1 MRVLFLTNIPSPY
14 RVDFFNELGKKCD
27 LTVLFEAQIAKS
39 RNTKWKSGDA
49 KCFNAVYLKG
59 FRVGDA
65 EAFCPKVISY
75 LSKEKYDIIV
85 VGMYSTP
92 TAMLAIEYMRLK
104 KIPFFISSDGGIKKD
119 DKGIRHW
126 VKQHFIQAADAWLS
140 TGRLTD
146 EYLTYYGAY
155 QEKIFRYPFT
165 SVKESEI
172 LNNPLTSSE
181 KKVYKELLGVKE
193 KVLVLSVGQF
203 TYRKGY
209 DLLLQAFKDID
220 KNIGLYI
227 IGGIPTEEYLLL
239 KNELDLDNV
248 YFLDFMVK
256 SELANYYK
264 AADVFVLPTRE
275 DIWGLVIN
283 EAFSFGL
290 PVITTDK
297 CVAGCEMITDQ
308 DLGEILPMDE
318 FVHLFPEKLI
328 EYKNKNVHK
337 ILERSKKYSIEEMAK
352 MHYSIFE
359 EYMKSDGNKEE

>member
-39 RNTKWKSGDA
+39 RNTKWKSEDA
-49 KCFNAVYLKG
+49 KYFNAVNMKG
-59 FRVGDA
+59 LRVGDA

-75 LSKEKYDIIV
+75 LSREKYDIIV

-104 KIPFFISSDGGIKKD
+104 KIPFFISSDGGTKKD

-140 TGRLTD
+140 TGKLTD
-146 EYLTYYGAY
+146 EYLIYYGANP
-155 QEKIFRYPFT
+155 EKIFRYPFT

-172 LNNPLTSSE
+172 LSNPLTSSE

-193 KVLVLSVGQF
+193 KVMVLSVGRF
-203 TYRKGY
+203 IHIKGY
-209 DLLLQAFKDID
+209 DLILQAC
-220 KNIGLYI
+220 KNIDNNIGVYI
-227 IGGIPTEEYLLL
+227 IGGVPTEEYLSL
-239 KNELDLDNV
+239 KNELGLENV
-248 YFLDFMVK
+248 HFIDFMVK
-256 SELANYYK
+256 SELADYYK
-264 AADVFVLPTRE
+264 AADVFVLPTRG
-275 DIWGLVIN
+275 DAWGLVIN
-283 EAFSFGL
+283 EAFAFGL

-308 DLGEILPMDE
+308 DLGEILPINE
-318 FVHLFPEKLI
+318 FVQLFPEKLI
-328 EYKNKNVHK
+328 EYKNKNVPK

-352 MHYSIFE
+352 VHYSIFE
-359 EYMKSDGNKEE
+359 EYIKSDGNKEE